1 MPTRPRFRVILL
13 QFAALCAALPSLPA
27 VAADPADTTIEKQ
40 ARTELQAM
48 SEYLRASKS
57 LSFHAD
63 VQFDDVLPSG
73 QKIAFAAEADIAL
86 RRPNGIHAV
95 QVSDT
100 GAKRLWFD
108 GKAITLYDPGKQ
120 TMGVE
125 NFSGNTDKALDHM
138 MNVLHFNPPLADL
151 LYEDPAKA
159 LLKNAVH
166 GFVVGNSPVQ
176 GTVCR
181 HLAFVD
187 RQIDW
192 QIWIENGKMPLPR
205 KLLITYKTLPGSPQY
220 SATLSDW
227 DFATRLPDR
236 LFQPDVP
243 AGAVRIPFLKEEQA
257 HAPAAAGIS
266 H

>member
-1 MPTRPRFRVILL
+1 MPTCLRSGVLWL
-13 QFAALCAALPSLPA
+13 QLAVFGPAMPALAAEPVEPL
-27 VAADPADTTIEKQ
+27 IEER
-40 ARTELQAM
+40 ARAELQAM
-48 SEYLRASKS
+48 SEYLRGSKS
-57 LSFHAD
+57 FSFHAD
-63 VQFDDVLPSG
+63 IQYDDVLPSG

-95 QVSDT
+95 QVADT
-100 GAKRLWFD
+100 GARRLWFD
-108 GKAITLYDPGKQ
+108 GKAITLLDPDKQ
-120 TMGVE
+120 TVGVE
-125 NFSGNTDKALDHM
+125 TFSGNTDKALDHM
-138 MNVLHFNPPLADL
+138 MNVLHFNPPLSDL

-159 LLKNAVH
+159 LLKTTAH
-166 GFVVGNSPVQ
+166 GFVVGNSPVN
-176 GTVCR
+176 GIACR

-192 QIWIENGKMPLPR
+192 QIWVENGKLPLPR
-205 KLLITYKTLPGSPQY
+205 KLVITYKTLPGSPQY

-236 LFQPDVP
+236 LFQPDIP

-257 HAPAAAGIS
+257 RSPASAGTA

>member
-1 MPTRPRFRVILL
+1 MPSCLRSGVLWLQLAVIGPAM
-13 QFAALCAALPSLPA
+13 AAEP
-27 VAADPADTTIEKQ
+27 IEPLIEER
-40 ARTELQAM
+40 AHTELQAM
-48 SEYLRASKS
+48 SEYLRGSKS
-57 LSFHAD
+57 FSFHAD
-63 VQFDDVLPSG
+63 IQYDDVLPSG

-95 QVSDT
+95 QISDT

-108 GKAITLYDPGKQ
+108 GKAITLLDPDRH
-120 TMGVE
+120 TVGVE
-125 NFSGNTDKALDHM
+125 TFSGNTDKALDHM
-138 MNVLHFNPPLADL
+138 MNVLHFNPPLADF
-151 LYEDPAKA
+151 LYEDPAKV
-159 LLKNAVH
+159 LLKTTIH
-166 GFVVGNSPVQ
+166 GFVVGNSPVN

-205 KLLITYKTLPGSPQY
+205 KLVITYKTLPGSPQY

-243 AGAVRIPFLKEEQA
+243 ANAVRIPFLKEEMA
-257 HAPAAAGIS
+257 HSPATAGTA